1 MCYFNV
7 LFVDCLQA
15 FQQTFAFEDELVGK
29 FWGGTQN
36 REIGN
41 EIEEI
46 RRGLIL
52 EIMLQISGRS
62 MGKSL
67 LLIKEEIVEYVL

>member
-1 MCYFNV
+1 MLAGFPTN
-7 LFVDCLQA
+7 
-15 FQQTFAFEDELVGK
+15 FAFEDELAEK

-46 RRGLIL
+46 GMGLIL
-52 EIMLQISGRS
+52 AIMLQISGRS

-67 LLIKEEIVEYVL
+67 LLIKEVTVEYVL